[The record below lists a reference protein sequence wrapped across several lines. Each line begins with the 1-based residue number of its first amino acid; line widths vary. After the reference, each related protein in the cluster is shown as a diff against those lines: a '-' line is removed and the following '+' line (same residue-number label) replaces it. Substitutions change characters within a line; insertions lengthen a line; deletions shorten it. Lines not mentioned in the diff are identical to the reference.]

1 MSVPAYRRKTG
12 KLEVIVKARQIF
24 EQVIISVK
32 NPNKFDPLYWDIFT
46 KDLVYTLEQSYIKL
60 WRANNIR
67 VDSPEDYLK
76 RKALQEEAIL
86 GYQDFLGLLSPAVKI
101 YHLPTKRMD
110 FWAGEVE
117 RVLAL
122 ARAWKKSDYERY
134 GRIK

>member
-1 MSVPAYRRKTG
+1 MSVPVHRRKTG
-12 KLEVIVKARQIF
+12 KLEVIVKAKQLF
-24 EQVIISVK
+24 EQFTVSVK

-46 KDLVYTLEQSYIKL
+46 KDLVHSLEQSYLKL

-67 VDSPEDYLK
+67 VDSPEGYL
-76 RKALQEEAIL
+76 RRRTLQEEAIL
-86 GYQDFLGLLSPAVKI
+86 SCQDFLGLLSPAIKI
-101 YHLPTKRMD
+101 YHLPTKRVD

-117 RVLAL
+117 TVLAL